1 MLPRFAGAFNETTL
15 IEGRCELVEDV
26 MTTLIEEKNRQI
38 ADYRGLLE
46 LANARN
52 DLLQKEIDD
61 LMQLLKYPDLFN
73 EWRESRNPRVLEYDE
88 LFKEETFS
96 LWYEDKEHLL
106 LLHVACVDGE
116 YEDMHVNVA
125 VEDSYENWS
134 TYGKTWRMWNA
145 IPTDKQRKAVPW
157 KDGDGE

>member
-1 MLPRFAGAFNETTL
+1 MADIEKAINDLEEIKGKLIPAIARMYGSGFSSVFA
-15 IEGRCELVEDV
+15 CEKV
-26 MTTLIEEKNRQI
+26 EEKIDN
-38 ADYRGLLE
+38 ALE
-46 LANARN
+46 L
-52 DLLQKEIDD
+52 LKE
-61 LMQLLKYPDLFN
+61 QQ
-73 EWRESRNPRVLEYDE
+73 PRVLEYEE

-145 IPTDKQRKAVPW
+145 IPTEEQRKAEPW
-157 KDGDGE
+157 KDGEHG

>member
-1 MLPRFAGAFNETTL
+1 MADLDKT
-15 IEGRCELVEDV
+15 ISDLVEIEAN
-26 MTTLIEEKNRQI
+26 MTFYKHPESAKVVRDAIE
-38 ADYRGLLE
+38 
-46 LANARN
+46 
-52 DLLQKEIDD
+52 
-61 LMQLLKYPDLFN
+61 LLK
-73 EWRESRNPRVLEYDE
+73 EQQPRVLEYEE

-125 VEDSYENWS
+125 VDDSYENWS

-145 IPTDKQRKAVPW
+145 IPTEEQRKAEPW
-157 KDGDGE
+157 KDGEQDA